1 MLFLEL
7 TVINKWWAVS
17 LWQPSLTWVRSRYC
31 SFPRP
36 IHVLICCNFSRLIE
50 IQWRE
55 SYRKFWFL
63 SFYVFLDTCLNWYQ
77 LNTYLYTKEFQ
88 VAYVWFP
95 YFYTFSPS
103 QSARTFRSSFSL
115 LKFWRDLSW
124 RQYVLTLISRY
135 RPDLVMGDVG
145 STPQPK
151 ASDALIFLLG
161 CAQKMVD
168 GPMPQFRSKSK
179 C

>member
-77 LNTYLYTKEFQ
+77 LNTYLYTKEVL

-95 YFYTFSPS
+95 YF
-103 QSARTFRSSFSL
+103 L
-115 LKFWRDLSW
+115 LFHPAKHKDPLSLSW
-124 RQYVLTLISRY
+124 SFEGIYLDVSMCSRSYPGTDQTLWWETLDLRRSQR
-135 RPDLVMGDVG
+135 RPTLWFFFWVAPKKWSMDL
-145 STPQPK
+145 
-151 ASDALIFLLG
+151 A
-161 CAQKMVD
+161 
-168 GPMPQFRSKSK
+168 MPQFRSKSK